1 MAMNKIND
9 YFTRATARYEAD
21 MQARQNDPS
30 LSIDILAI
38 ESSCDET
45 AAAVIRDGHTVLSSV
60 VASQIESHQ
69 RFGGVVPEVASRAH
83 VEQITLVIEQA
94 LQEAEK
100 RLQDMQAIAVTFA
113 PGLIG
118 ALFVG
123 VTAAKSLALAADL
136 PLLGVHHL
144 AGHLYASA
152 ISDRLDP
159 PFVALIVSGGHTELL
174 QVTDHGVMVRLGHT
188 RDDAAG
194 EAFDKV
200 SRALGLGYPDG
211 PAIEQAAKAGNP
223 TAFDFPRALLEEGS
237 LDFSVSGL
245 KSAVLLV
252 LDKYK
257 RSQKEIPVAD
267 LAASFQ
273 MAVVDILVQKALLA
287 IQRTGHSTLVIAG
300 GVAANCALR
309 ERLSE
314 ACCTIDVRLVVP
326 DLWLCTDNAA
336 MVGAAAYYRYQQGKL
351 SHLDLTAIATLPID
365 AW

>member
-1 MAMNKIND
+1 MNKGSD
-9 YFTRATARYEAD
+9 YQTRATARYVAD
-21 MQARQNDPS
+21 SQARQSDPS
-30 LSIDILAI
+30 LPVDILAI

-45 AAAVIRDGHTVLSSV
+45 AAAVIRDGHIVLSSV
-60 VASQIESHQ
+60 VASQIVSHQ

-83 VEQITLVIEQA
+83 VEQITQVIAQA
-94 LQEAEK
+94 LQQAGK
-100 RLQDMQAIAVTFA
+100 QLHDMQAIAVTFA

-123 VTAAKSLALAADL
+123 VTAAKSLALATDL
-136 PLLGVHHL
+136 PLLGIHHL

-152 ISDRLDP
+152 VSDRLDP

-174 QVTDHGVMVRLGHT
+174 HVTDHGVMVRLGHT

-200 SRALGLGYPDG
+200 ARALGLSYPGG
-211 PAIEQAAKAGNP
+211 PAIEQKSKVGNP
-223 TAFDFPRALLEEGS
+223 VAFEFPRALLEEGS
-237 LDFSVSGL
+237 LDFSFSGL

-252 LDKYK
+252 LDKHK
-257 RSQKEIPVAD
+257 RAQKEVPVAD

-273 MAVVDILVQKALLA
+273 MAVVDVLVQKAMMAL
-287 IQRTGHSTLVIAG
+287 QNTGLSTLVIAG
-300 GVAANCALR
+300 GVAANSVLR
-309 ERLSE
+309 DRLHE
-314 ACCTIDVRLVVP
+314 ACQARGVRLVVP

-336 MVGAAAYYRYQQGKL
+336 MIGAAAYYRYQQGKL
-351 SHLDLTAIATLPID
+351 SDLDLTAIATLPID